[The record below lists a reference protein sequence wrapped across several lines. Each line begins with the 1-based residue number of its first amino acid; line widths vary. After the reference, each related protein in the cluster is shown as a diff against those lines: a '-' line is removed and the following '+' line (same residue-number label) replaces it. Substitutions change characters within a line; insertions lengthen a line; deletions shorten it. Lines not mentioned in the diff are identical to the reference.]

1 MADLSMKDVNSS
13 LHPPDN
19 RSLAD
24 FTENLADVCQLKI
37 NESMFT
43 GTETDKV

>member
-1 MADLSMKDVNSS
+1 MADLGTKDVNSTF
-13 LHPPDN
+13 HPPDN

-24 FTENLADVCQLKI
+24 IIENLADVCQLKI

-43 GTETDKV
+43 GTENDKV